1 MFYYFFDFKKDED
14 ANAESNAEQQME
26 TPFTQAISNMDRLRQ
41 KYPGASIF
49 DRLLLE
55 ANKIEKNGDSNV

>member
-1 MFYYFFDFKKDED
+1 MFHYFFDIKNEEKEP
-14 ANAESNAEQQME
+14 ESQKEM
-26 TPFTQAISNMDRLRQ
+26 PFTQIISNMDRLRQ

-55 ANKIEKNGDSNV
+55 ANEIEQQNENTDSTK